1 MLPSQSTASRAPN
14 SIRNVWSKTHG
25 SLATYMG
32 VGGVLVLAV
41 AYLTLT
47 QPTFAT
53 WNNLASILET
63 NAALMIV
70 AVGLTFVLIV
80 GGFDLS
86 VGGMLALSGVLLA
99 RMIEVGVTPYFA
111 MILVVIAAVILGLVT
126 NGLLVGKIGLSFF
139 VVTLGT
145 MSLFRGTALLL
156 TNGESQGLYEV
167 QQIKTV
173 GSGSIIGIPITI
185 LVAGIVFVIG
195 LVVMRYTGFGRM
207 LYAVGGNAQAA
218 RIAGIR
224 VSVVRVSAYT
234 ICAGLAGLAGVIWS
248 SRLVSASPTAAMG
261 IELTAAAA
269 VLLGGT
275 SFAGGQGGLFGTLL
289 GVLFLGVL
297 SNGLTISG
305 VSSYWQSVVTGAVL
319 IIAVLLDHLRSRRE
333 RRGVW

>member
-1 MLPSQSTASRAPN
+1 MLLESPSSSHAIASR
-14 SIRNVWSKTHG
+14 SLWSRSHG
-25 SLATYMG
+25 SLGTYMG
-32 VGGVLVLAV
+32 VGGVLLIAVVLLSA
-41 AYLTLT
+41 T

-53 WNNLASILET
+53 LGNFTSILET
-63 NAALMIV
+63 NAALLIV

-86 VGGMLALSGVLLA
+86 VGGMLALTGVLLA
-99 RMIEVGVTPYFA
+99 KLIQGGIPPYLA
-111 MILVVIAAVILGLVT
+111 MVLVVVAAVLLGLVT
-126 NGLLVGKIGLSFF
+126 NGLLVGEIGLSFF

-156 TNGESQGLYEV
+156 TDGESQGLYDVE
-167 QQIKTV
+167 QIKTV
-173 GSGSIIGIPITI
+173 GSGSLFGVPITI
-185 LVAGIVFVIG
+185 LVAAIV
-195 LVVMRYTGFGRM
+195 LVAGFIVMRYTGYGRM

-224 VSVVRVSAYT
+224 VSAIRVSAYT
-234 ICAGLAGLAGVIWS
+234 ICAGLAGLAGVLWT

-275 SFAGGQGGLFGTLL
+275 SFAGGQGGIVGTLL

-305 VSSYWQSVVTGAVL
+305 VSAFWQSVVTGAVL

-333 RRGVW
+333 RRGAW